1 MQNKSRHGC
10 LTTFLV
16 LMVIAN
22 ALVAFTYL
30 VNTNMIAQAI
40 PNVST
45 TLVMV
50 LGVLSLAN
58 VACAIGLFQWKK
70 WGFWGF
76 CATSVISLL
85 INLQIGL
92 GIAQSVGGLLAILI
106 LYWVLNMGDDNKGW
120 PQLD

>member
-1 MQNKSRHGC
+1 MPNKSRHGC
-10 LTTFLV
+10 LTIFLV
-16 LMVIAN
+16 LVIIAN

-30 VNTNMIAQAI
+30 VNTSMITQAL

-50 LGVLSLAN
+50 LGIFSLVN
-58 VACAIGLFQWKK
+58 VVCAIGLFQWKK

-76 CATSVISLL
+76 CSTSVFSLL

-92 GIAQSVGGLLAILI
+92 GIAQSASGLLAILI